1 MIRNPASTAR
11 LLLVLACTAIGPA
24 APAEHLHIIRS
35 LHQRGQTSVRVFT
48 PARDIAALKT
58 LYVLPVEAGTG
69 TRWGDPAVEIR
80 RLDLAD
86 KHGLLVA
93 LPTFSELPWYADHP
107 SEPSLRQERY
117 LLEDV
122 LPLIES
128 SYPVETGPGS
138 RLLAGFSK
146 SGWGAWSLLL
156 RHPDVFARAVA
167 WDAPLMQN
175 APNRFG
181 MGPIFG
187 SLENFD
193 RYKVSELVRARA
205 GFLRARC
212 RLVLTGYAGAFR
224 EHHVA
229 MHELLGELEI
239 PHVYR
244 DGPQRAH
251 HWQSGWLAEAVEL
264 LTDDCGA
271 GETEAKRR

>member
-1 MIRNPASTAR
+1 MTRNPTSRAR
-11 LLLVLACTAIGPA
+11 LLLVLVLTAVGPA

-35 LHQRGQTSVRVFT
+35 PHQRGQTTVRVFT
-48 PARDIAALKT
+48 PAGGATPMKT
-58 LYVLPVEAGTG
+58 LYVLPVEAGSE
-69 TRWGDPAVEIR
+69 TRWGDPAAEIR
-80 RLDLAD
+80 RLGLAD
-86 KHGLLVA
+86 RHGLLVA

-117 LLEDV
+117 LLEEV
-122 LPLIES
+122 IPLIDAT
-128 SYPVETGPGS
+128 YPVQTGPG
-138 RLLAGFSK
+138 RRWLAGFSK

-156 RHPDVFARAVA
+156 RHPDVFDQAAA

-175 APNRFG
+175 APDRFG

-187 SLENFD
+187 TLENFE
-193 RYKVSELVRARA
+193 RYKVSDLVRARA
-205 GFLRARC
+205 GLLRARC

-224 EHHVA
+224 QHHVA
-229 MHELLGELEI
+229 MHELLAKLEI

-264 LTDDCGA
+264 LTVGCGT
-271 GETEAKRR
+271 GETDSTQR

>member
-1 MIRNPASTAR
+1 MTRNPASRAR
-11 LLLVLACTAIGPA
+11 LLLLLVFTAIGPA

-35 LHQRGQTSVRVFT
+35 PHQRGQTSVRVFT

-122 LPLIES
+122 IPLIES

-156 RHPDVFARAVA
+156 RHPDVFARAAA

-187 SLENFD
+187 SLEHFE

-205 GFLRARC
+205 GLLRARC

-224 EHHVA
+224 EHHVT

-244 DGPQRAH
+244 DGPQRTH

-264 LTDDCGA
+264 LTDECAA
-271 GETEAKRR
+271 GDTKATRR

>member
-1 MIRNPASTAR
+1 MTRNSASRAR
-11 LLLVLACTAIGPA
+11 LLLVLVFTATGPA
-24 APAEHLHIIRS
+24 APDEHLHIIRS
-35 LHQRGQTSVRVFT
+35 PHQRGQTSVRVFI
-48 PARDIAALKT
+48 PARDIAVLKT

-128 SYPVETGPGS
+128 SYPVETGPAS
-138 RLLAGFSK
+138 RLLVGFSK

-156 RHPDVFARAVA
+156 RHPGVFARAAA

-187 SLENFD
+187 NLENFE
-193 RYKVSELVRARA
+193 RYKVSDLVRSRA
-205 GFLRARC
+205 GLLRARC

-239 PHVYR
+239 PHVYL

-251 HWQSGWLAEAVEL
+251 HWESGWLGEAVGLLAEACWASEPG
-264 LTDDCGA
+264 T
-271 GETEAKRR
+271 TSQ